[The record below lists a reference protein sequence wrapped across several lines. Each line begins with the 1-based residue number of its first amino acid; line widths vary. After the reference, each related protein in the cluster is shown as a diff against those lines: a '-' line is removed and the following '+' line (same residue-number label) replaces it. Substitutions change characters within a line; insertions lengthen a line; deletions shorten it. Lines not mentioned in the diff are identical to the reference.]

1 MAQLSPH
8 SPEAERLVLGQA
20 LTDNSVIDQI
30 AHYIPED
37 KVFYETK
44 HQQIW
49 KSILDMH
56 RDGAKVI
63 DVVTI
68 TAKIPPNNNN
78 ESPAYY
84 LSGLIADVPT
94 TANAEQY
101 AKIIYEKW
109 LLRKVIFQS
118 EKIKGVM
125 AVDGSEAYQLLQRLH
140 REIEDILNLRVREDF
155 SLSGLVD
162 DTIEN
167 MLTTDNL
174 VPFGLPKLDELTG
187 GMTKGEITVIAG
199 RPGHFKS
206 TMMINIVKN
215 LINDG
220 KSVIVFNRE
229 LSNVEMMK
237 KIIILESDILSY
249 GNMRM
254 GFFDGDANIDLDKAR
269 KAIKDKYKKLIML
282 DDVFDIDRAM
292 REIRK
297 HKPDVVVDDYIG
309 LIDVIGMDDNRLR
322 IDNIMK
328 QYKRAAK
335 TYGCAAILLSQLNR
349 GCEERANKRPILR
362 DLRDSGSIEQ
372 DAEMVLFMYYDYRY
386 NYKDSNIGEYGIE
399 VILGKNRYGKT
410 GSALMGVIGDRC
422 NILNEPD
429 IALSEIKQINSKRLK
444 NGKKTT
450 NRST

>member
-1 MAQLSPH
+1 MTQISPH

-20 LTDNSVIDQI
+20 LIDNSIIDQI

-49 KSILDMH
+49 KTMLDMH
-56 RDGAKVI
+56 RDGATTI

-68 TAKIPPNNNN
+68 TANIPPNEYNK
-78 ESPAYY
+78 SPGYY
-84 LSGLIADVPT
+84 ITGLVDGVAT
-94 TANAEQY
+94 TATAEQY
-101 AKIIYEKW
+101 AKVIYEKW
-109 LLRKVIFQS
+109 LLRKVISQS
-118 EKIKGVM
+118 GKIQKIM

-155 SLSGLVD
+155 NLSTLVD
-162 DTIEN
+162 ETIDN

-174 VPFGLPKLDELTG
+174 VRFGIDQIDAITG
-187 GMTKGEITVIAG
+187 GMTRGEITVIAG

-206 TMMINIVKN
+206 TMMINVVSN
-215 LINDG
+215 LINSG
-220 KSVIVFNRE
+220 QKVLVFNRE
-229 LSNVEMMK
+229 MSNVEMMK
-237 KIIILESDILSY
+237 KIIIIESESLSY
-249 GNMRM
+249 ERMRM
-254 GFFDGDANIDLDKAR
+254 GYFGDEDNSDLDEAKNR
-269 KAIKDKYKKLIML
+269 IKDKYENLLML

-297 HKPDVVVDDYIG
+297 YKPDVVVDEYIG
-309 LIDVIGMDDNRLR
+309 LIDVIGIDDNRLR

-328 QYKRAAK
+328 QYKRACK
-335 TYGCAAILLSQLNR
+335 TYGCASLLVSQLNR

-386 NYKDSNIGEYGIE
+386 NYRDSNTGEHGIE

-410 GSALMGVIGDRC
+410 GSVLLGVIGDRC
-422 NILNEPD
+422 HILNKPED
-429 IALSEIKQINSKRLK
+429 AVREIKAISKRSSNENEK
-444 NGKKTT
+444 
-450 NRST
+450 

>member
-1 MAQLSPH
+1 MTQLSPH
-8 SPEAERLVLGQA
+8 SSEAERLVLGQA
-20 LTDNSVIDQI
+20 LIDNSVIDQI

-68 TAKIPPNNNN
+68 TAKIPPNKNNQ
-78 ESPAYY
+78 SPAYY
-84 LSGLIADVPT
+84 LSGLIEQVPT

-109 LLRKVIFQS
+109 LLRKVIYQS

-215 LINDG
+215 LINEG
-220 KSVIVFNRE
+220 KSVVVFNRE
-229 LSNVEMMK
+229 MSNVEMMK
-237 KIIILESDILSY
+237 KLIILESEALSY

-254 GFFDGDANIDLDKAR
+254 GFFDDEANKDLDKAR
-269 KAIKDKYKKLIML
+269 KSIKEKYKKLIML

-422 NILNEPD
+422 NIVNEPEIALNEV
-429 IALSEIKQINSKRLK
+429 KQINNKRLK

-450 NRST
+450 N